1 MNVVSIIGNLTRD
14 PKPFA
19 ENKGLGFSIAYNT
32 RITTKDGKIKEE
44 TSFFDCVSFRNVE
57 TILKYLK
64 KGNRV
69 GITGELKQDHWD
81 QNGDTRSKVV
91 IVVNR
96 VDFLTPKSET
106 GEAAAPEAGETP
118 EDASGEEETW

>member
-1 MNVVSIIGNLTRD
+1 MNIAALVGHLTAD

-19 ENKGLGFSIAYNT
+19 ENKGVNFTVAWN
-32 RITTKDGKIKEE
+32 RKFTTKDGSTKEE

-69 GITGELKQDHWD
+69 SITGNLKQERWD
-81 QNGDTRSKVV
+81 QNGETRSKVV
-91 IVVNR
+91 IMVR
-96 VDFLTPKSET
+96 ELDFLTPK
-106 GEAAAPEAGETP
+106 GEGKGAAVKDETP
-118 EDASGEEETW
+118 EALSDEEAW